1 MFSMATSAFCY
12 QPKGQHCRTESP
24 NHVLRKIVGRSSP
37 FQQGGWPR
45 VSNAACLGVLRSFD
59 IGISPYY
66 HCVISRQDVTSKKS
80 FYDVNIFLRGFC
92 PSDRRGYIRALC
104 QCNALPSHVGEVE
117 GVEEDGIFFR
127 RSAVQSM
134 CDHTTTLERAD
145 LDEELLDEEDRI
157 TGALQIGLVGCRRSA
172 SWICFGGGARPRRK
186 RAWKTVNRKGSFA
199 KARKLVDIISEV
211 PSDKEEIYGALDAF
225 VAWELEFPIVAIKKA
240 MQFMAEAQQWKR
252 VIQVTKWMLSK
263 GQGKTLGTYTLLL
276 QALDFE
282 GRVEE
287 ADALWEKLLTEHED
301 TTPRMM
307 FTVVIAMF
315 ERHNQPKRLLQVFA
329 DMEELEIKPDMVTVE
344 RVASTYRSLGL
355 LKRADVIEAKYPPTK
370 WAWRYSKKGK
380 KYRIRVNADGEI
392 IKSDKTSQSEA
403 EEGEDDEDED
413 EEEDVGDSDSDNDE
427 FIYEEESVGDNRFL
441 LNSDNVLSMGH

>member
-59 IGISPYY
+59 I
-66 HCVISRQDVTSKKS
+66 D
-80 FYDVNIFLRGFC
+80 
-92 PSDRRGYIRALC
+92 
-104 QCNALPSHVGEVE
+104 VGEVE

-315 ERHNQPKRLLQVFA
+315 ERHNQPKRLLQVKSLF
-329 DMEELEIKPDMVTVE
+329 TVPAFP
-344 RVASTYRSLGL
+344 RPLCLYTA
-355 LKRADVIEAKYPPTK
+355 
-370 WAWRYSKKGK
+370 
-380 KYRIRVNADGEI
+380 
-392 IKSDKTSQSEA
+392 
-403 EEGEDDEDED
+403 
-413 EEEDVGDSDSDNDE
+413 
-427 FIYEEESVGDNRFL
+427 
-441 LNSDNVLSMGH
+441 